1 MKQAYAVCDPGS
13 QLPGDDVTEED
24 IVPLHAVLKEAK
36 QVSRNE
42 GSYC

>member
-1 MKQAYAVCDPGS
+1 MPCEDLHHNYV
-13 QLPGDDVTEED
+13 PGDDVTEED
-24 IVPLHAVLKEAK
+24 IVHLHAVLKEAK